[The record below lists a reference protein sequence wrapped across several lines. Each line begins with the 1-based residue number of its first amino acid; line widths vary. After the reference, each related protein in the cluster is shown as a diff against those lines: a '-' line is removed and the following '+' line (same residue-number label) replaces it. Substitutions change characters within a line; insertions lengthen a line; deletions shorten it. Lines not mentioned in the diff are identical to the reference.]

1 MQLVV
6 LAVALTIAACNLKLP
21 DWDGP
26 APPVS
31 PREDSCGSGALTRL
45 GRTFVHRMPYLQSVE
60 EAKATVVWAGL
71 PEHGPRVSVARK
83 DDPTRTVLATF
94 LASHPSP
101 EPLAREKRAELYE
114 EYDDEDEG
122 GEEEDEEAELDLDA
136 EDFFTLAAHVVS
148 LSPDRRLCYRLDTD
162 RGPLTEW
169 ASLTFAQAPNPE
181 RVDRFIVLGDSGT
194 GRRAQRALERRIAGE
209 QMDAILFL
217 GDIAYRS
224 GTHDQIQARFFAIY
238 AGIFQRI
245 PVYAAIGN
253 HDIRTDDG
261 RPFEDVFWLPG
272 NERWYSFDLGDVHFV
287 VLDTT
292 RIGPEQVAWLEL
304 DLARSERQFTV
315 VLAHHPPFTSA
326 RRGPSRSFQTYF
338 VPLLER
344 HAVDLV
350 LTGHEHHYERTKP
363 INGIVYVVSG
373 GGGARLTSPGRQPYT
388 ERAVAKHHFLILEA
402 HGRELRVRAVD
413 IDGKTID
420 EFDVRCSRRTAG
432 LHPHR
437 PGRAG
442 PGG

>member
-1 MQLVV
+1 MQLVL
-6 LAVALTIAACNLKLP
+6 LAVALAIAACNIP
-21 DWDGP
+21 EWNGTV
-26 APPVS
+26 PPVS
-31 PREDSCGSGALTRL
+31 PRKDSCGSGALTGL
-45 GRTFVHRMPYLQSVE
+45 GRAFVHRMPYLQSVE

-71 PEHGPRVSVARK
+71 PEQAPRVAIARE

-101 EPLAREKRAELYE
+101 EPVAREKRAELYE
-114 EYDDEDEG
+114 EYDDHDEG
-122 GEEEDEEAELDLDA
+122 GEDEDEELDLDA
-136 EDFFTLAAHVVS
+136 EDFYTLAAHVVG
-148 LSPDRRLCYRLDTD
+148 PGAGRRLCYRLDSD

-169 ASLTFAQAPNPE
+169 ASLTFAPVANPE

-194 GRRAQRALERRIAGE
+194 GRRAQRALARRIEGE
-209 QMDAILFL
+209 EMDAILFL

-224 GTHDQIQARFFAIY
+224 GSYDQLQARFFAVY
-238 AGIFQRI
+238 AGIFQRV
-245 PVYAAIGN
+245 PVYAAVGN

-287 VLDTT
+287 VLDST
-292 RIGPEQVAWLEL
+292 RIGPEQAAWLDL
-304 DLARSERQFTV
+304 DLARSGRQFIV
-315 VLAHHPPFTSA
+315 VLAHHPPYTSA

-350 LTGHEHHYERTKP
+350 LTGHEHQYERTKP

-388 ERAVAKHHFLILEA
+388 ERTAAKHHFLILEA
-402 HGRELRVRAVD
+402 HSRELRVRAVD

-420 EFDVRCSRRTAG
+420 EFEVSGRGRTAG
-432 LHPHR
+432 LPPHR
-437 PGRAG
+437 PSRAG

>member
-1 MQLVV
+1 MQPFLLV
-6 LAVALTIAACNLKLP
+6 VALTIAACNIP
-21 DWDGP
+21 EWDG
-26 APPVS
+26 AVPPVS
-31 PREDSCGSGALTRL
+31 PRKDPCGNGALTEL
-45 GRTFVHRMPYLQSVE
+45 GRGLVHRMPYLQSVE

-71 PEHGPRVSVARK
+71 PEHAPRVVVARE
-83 DDPTRTVLATF
+83 DDRTRTVIATF

-101 EPLAREKRAELYE
+101 EPLTREKRAELYE
-114 EYDDEDEG
+114 EYDDDDEG
-122 GEEEDEEAELDLDA
+122 GEDEHEELDLDA
-136 EDFFTLAAHVVS
+136 ENFYTLAAHVVS
-148 LSPDRRLCYRLDTD
+148 LGSGRRLCYRLDSD
-162 RGPLTEW
+162 RGPLTAW
-169 ASLTFAQAPNPE
+169 ASLTFAPVANPD
-181 RVDRFIVLGDSGT
+181 RVDRFVVLGDSGT

-209 QMDAILFL
+209 EMDAILFL

-224 GTHDQIQARFFAIY
+224 GSHAQLQSRFFAIY
-238 AGIFQRI
+238 AGIFQRV
-245 PVYAAIGN
+245 PVYAAVGN

-292 RIGPEQVAWLEL
+292 RIGPEQAAWLDL
-304 DLARSERQFTV
+304 DLARSGRRFTV

-326 RRGPSRSFQTYF
+326 RRGPSRSFQTQF
-338 VPLLER
+338 VPILER

-373 GGGARLTSPGRQPYT
+373 GGGARLTSPGRQPHT
-388 ERAVAKHHFLILEA
+388 ARAVAKHHFLILEA
-402 HGRELRVRAVD
+402 HRRELRVRAVD

-420 EFDVRCSRRTAG
+420 EFDVSGSGRTAG

-437 PGRAG
+437 PSRAG